1 MTSKAVEMVDGIIS
15 FRSYAFKAK
24 IVRYTIEIIF
34 VAIDMIQDEYRVYL
48 LTLFPKQQGH
58 RLPLSWN
65 HRDQFQQR
73 LRSSCVPFLFSNNK
87 HTH

>member
-1 MTSKAVEMVDGIIS
+1 MLEMMQSTTNMRCPSMTSKAVEMVDGIIS

-58 RLPLSWN
+58 KA
-65 HRDQFQQR
+65 
-73 LRSSCVPFLFSNNK
+73 SSFMESS
-87 HTH
+87 